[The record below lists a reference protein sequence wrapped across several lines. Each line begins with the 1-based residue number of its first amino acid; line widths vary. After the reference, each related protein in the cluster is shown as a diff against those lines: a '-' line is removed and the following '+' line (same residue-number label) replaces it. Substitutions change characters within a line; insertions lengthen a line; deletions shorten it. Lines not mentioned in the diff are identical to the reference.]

1 MNRPITDIGC
11 PDVDT
16 TVVLMVEIQRRPP
29 PGRVGTPFT
38 TSFTWQLKSGEGCR
52 IQCQHQNL
60 WPGPPGLPQTKW
72 HLVRFDRVVEDGLP
86 SPAPPDL
93 ASLLHDPLLQSLLR
107 AKRIARR
114 SASSL
119 LPAVPA
125 APPAAPSLSAE
136 AQRTRAADQGN
147 VDDAGFDRRED
158 QLPQHQSE
166 NGDLFSA
173 VGQQELDNDTF
184 DLDEL
189 VADMLR
195 SPPDSGGGGGGQLF
209 SSLADDIGFA

>member
-1 MNRPITDIGC
+1 
-11 PDVDT
+11 
-16 TVVLMVEIQRRPP
+16 
-29 PGRVGTPFT
+29 
-38 TSFTWQLKSGEGCR
+38 
-52 IQCQHQNL
+52 
-60 WPGPPGLPQTKW
+60 
-72 HLVRFDRVVEDGLP
+72 VRFDRVVESGLP
-86 SPAPPDL
+86 SPTPQDL

-107 AKRIARR
+107 AKLARY
-114 SASSL
+114 STPFL
-119 LPAVPA
+119 LHSV
-125 APPAAPSLSAE
+125 PPAAPSLSAE
-136 AQRTRAADQGN
+136 AQQAAEQGN

-173 VGQQELDNDTF
+173 VGQQELDNDTL